1 MASVLITSLFVQ
13 YLKRNLKEGRR
24 STMMLSGHESSGSR
38 VLVFSRE
45 ACCPGGIRG
54 EESAG
59 RSGGCHKM
67 KDDVWI
73 IVKI

>member
-1 MASVLITSLFVQ
+1 MV
-13 YLKRNLKEGRR
+13 
-24 STMMLSGHESSGSR
+24 LSGHESSGSR
-38 VLVFSRE
+38 ALGVQQ
-45 ACCPGGIRG
+45 GGLLRWRNKRG

-59 RSGGCHKM
+59 RLGGCHKM